1 MAPYSPDAQQQRV
14 LEHASGPLLATGAFG
29 CGKTWVLR
37 ERFLNLIS
45 RGADPDRVALVVGS
59 RHARDEARREM
70 LSGLPG
76 SLPSLRVVTVH
87 GLAYQVVSERYRDLK
102 YETPPTILA
111 AAEQFGKVQELL
123 AGEDPAE
130 WPAYGRLLQLRGFA
144 DEVRQFVLRAQ
155 EGLIGPD
162 EIDAAAVDRSL
173 GGWPELARFL
183 RRYLHQLDVESAVD
197 FAGLVEQAAVAAEN
211 GEPMFDHVLVD
222 DYQDTTFA
230 AERLLVALRPA
241 SIVVAGNA
249 GAHVFS
255 FQGTSVVPLE
265 RFHERFP
272 NAVRV
277 GLSTDH
283 RGRELVR
290 DGWFAAHTSEEH
302 ESVARELRRIHV
314 DDGVPWREL
323 SVVVRRQSTRLGALL
338 RALDDAAVPRHV
350 PESGLALA
358 AEPATVPFAL
368 ALRWIARPAE
378 RDVLVEPVLTSEL
391 GGLSPAEARMVLRA
405 TRASARPP
413 AEALSF
419 ASTVGEA
426 ERTNLEHVRS
436 VLADAERAA
445 SSVIEAFRILWERL
459 PYSRRLVDEGDGRAR
474 RDLDAVVAFAQA
486 IERTGGSADASVA
499 AFVDLLDA
507 GEGGPGLAG
516 IGDPYA
522 DAVQVLTAHGTAGVE
537 FDTVVVVGAVEG
549 DFPSTSR
556 PEPMF
561 DLTSLER
568 TWTRSERMRTR
579 LADERRLFR
588 SVVGRARRRV
598 LLTASDPAA
607 GQEGARSRF
616 VVEAGIAW
624 SPAPAVAREPVS
636 VREATAVWRRTLGD
650 MTAPA
655 VERLAALDGLIAL
668 GVDPTRWWFQR
679 DWTDTGR
686 PLHETLRLSFSRLEK
701 LENCDLQFV
710 LGEELGLS
718 RRGGHHAWVGKLV
731 HQLIE
736 HCENGKIE
744 RNLEALVAE
753 LDRRWDESRFPSK
766 AVSAAFRRLAVERML
781 PNWVDN
787 YGRLPADATEVEFT
801 FGFEGAAMKGKI
813 DRIGPHEQGHR
824 ITDFKTGKP
833 EKAPKAAE
841 SLQLGIYYLG
851 VMLSPELE
859 RYRPV
864 RAVDL
869 SFLRGDW
876 RSGQIPPHAWPVS
889 PAGED
894 EYQARMRERLS
905 ALIARIRELDD
916 SGTYRP
922 NPAAD
927 CFFCDFKSLCSLYP
941 EGQPVFPIPETE
953 RAPAQGV
960 ATT

>member
-1 MAPYSPDAQQQRV
+1 MAPYSPDPDQQRV
-14 LEHASGPLLATGAFG
+14 LEHASGPLLVTGGFG
-29 CGKTWVLR
+29 HGKTAVLR
-37 ERFLNLIS
+37 ERFLKLIGG
-45 RGADPDRVALVVGS
+45 GADPDRVALVVGS
-59 RHARDEARREM
+59 RGAKDEARRAL
-70 LSGLPG
+70 LSRLPG
-76 SLPSLRVVTVH
+76 SLPALRIVTAH
-87 GLAYQVVSERYRDLK
+87 GLAYQVVSERYRELK

-123 AGEDPAE
+123 AGEDPAD
-130 WPAYGRLLQLRGFA
+130 WPAYGGLLRLRGFA
-144 DEVRQFVLRAQ
+144 DEIRQFVLRAQ
-155 EGLIGPD
+155 EALLTPEDIETAGA
-162 EIDAAAVDRSL
+162 ERSL

-197 FAGLVEQAAVAAEN
+197 FAGLVEQAAVAAEIDD
-211 GEPMFDHVLVD
+211 PMFDHVLVD
-222 DYQDTTFA
+222 DYHDTTFA

-241 SIVVAGNA
+241 SLVVAGNA
-249 GAHVFS
+249 DAHVFS
-255 FQGTSVVPLE
+255 FQGTSVAPLE
-265 RFHERFP
+265 RFGERFP
-272 NAVRV
+272 NAARV
-277 GLSTDH
+277 ELTTDH
-283 RGRELVR
+283 RGTRVVHQA
-290 DGWFAAHTSEEH
+290 WFAAHTSEEH
-302 ESVARELRRIHV
+302 AAAARELRRIHV
-314 DDGVPWREL
+314 DDDVPWREL
-323 SVVVRRQSTRLGALL
+323 CVVVRRQSSRLGALL
-338 RALDDAAVPRHV
+338 RALDDAGVPRHV

-358 AEPATVPFAL
+358 AEPATVPYAL
-368 ALRWIARPAE
+368 ALRWIARPSE
-378 RDVLVEPVLTSEL
+378 RDVLIEPVLTSEL
-391 GGLSPAEARMVLRA
+391 GRLSPAEARMVLRA
-405 TRASARPP
+405 ARAAGRPP
-413 AEALSF
+413 SEALAFTATLGDS
-419 ASTVGEA
+419 
-426 ERTNLEHVRS
+426 ERANVEHLRW
-436 VLADAERAA
+436 VLADAEVAA

-459 PYSRRLVDEGDGRAR
+459 PYSRLLVDDGDDRSGRH
-474 RDLDAVVAFAQA
+474 LDAVVAFAQA
-486 IERTGGSADASVA
+486 VERIGGSADASVA

-516 IGDPYA
+516 MGDPHA
-522 DAVQVLTAHGTAGVE
+522 DAVQVLTAHGATGAE

-549 DFPSTSR
+549 DFPSASR

-588 SVVGRARRRV
+588 SVLGRARRRV
-598 LLTASDPAA
+598 LLTASDPTA

-616 VVEAGIAW
+616 VAEAGIAW
-624 SPAPAVAREPVS
+624 SPAPAVARDPVS

-650 MTAPA
+650 VTAPA
-655 VERLAALDGLIAL
+655 VERLAALDGLLAL
-668 GVDPTRWWFQR
+668 GIDPTRWWFQR

-686 PLHETLRLSFSRLEK
+686 PLHDTLRLSFSRLEK

-718 RRGGHHAWVGKLV
+718 ERGGHHAWVGKLV

-736 HCENGKIE
+736 ECEKGKIE
-744 RNLEALVAE
+744 RNLDALVAE

-781 PNWVDN
+781 PNWIDN
-787 YGRLPADATEVEFT
+787 YGEFPADATEVEFT
-801 FGFEGAAMKGKI
+801 FEFEGAVLKGKI
-813 DRIGPHEQGHR
+813 DRIGPHAQGFR

-894 EYQARMRERLS
+894 EYQTRMRERLS
-905 ALIARIRELDD
+905 ALIARIRELDE
-916 SGTYRP
+916 SGNYRP
-922 NPAAD
+922 NPAAE

-941 EGQPVFPIPETE
+941 EGQPVFPVVQAEP
-953 RAPAQGV
+953 APGG